1 MKKVKTNKE
10 KLKSIREKEMSYIS
24 IRNNRI
30 DSNLKKAYTLLNLG
44 RKLFKKQKLETLI
57 F

>member
-57 F
+57 C

>member
-30 DSNLKKAYTLLNLG
+30 DSKLIKAYTLLNLG